1 MVNLKTRYLLSI
13 LTIMFLMTM
22 SYAGA
27 QDTTMVGIANGD
39 VWVFKVVENSVTDE
53 YGDIDEFAIS
63 SSAGGEV
70 AVGDTFEFEVTADV
84 SSTGTYDYTLDN
96 GEITAVGT
104 GNLGDFGS
112 EAVFTDWDYW
122 EDSVEEDD
130 DFDDTVVTVTNGAD
144 EFNVKSVFETNI
156 ILFFSFTIEYTYYK
170 ESGVLKTLIFE
181 YVLDTVTEKLIIENQ
196 TGAAAEVPGFGF
208 FMALLALVAVP
219 IISKKRK

>member
-27 QDTTMVGIANGD
+27 QDTTMVGISNGD

-70 AVGDTFEFEVTADV
+70 AGGDTFEFEVTADV